1 MFVNLYQVHSITIR
15 EEDEATANVI
25 LNIHRWDYDEDELR
39 VEHGHHRDGVRVVT
53 YWIKPYIYDDF
64 ETILSEFKDNSILV
78 M

>member
-1 MFVNLYQVHSITIR
+1 MYQVHSITIR
-15 EEDEATANVI
+15 EEDEAIANVI

-39 VEHGHHRDGVRVVT
+39 IEHGRHRDGVSVVT